1 MSPSTVNISN
11 LIVGNERAWRTYRVT
26 KSMTAGKSEGLV
38 ERTDADTALQLTSDI
53 IDMSL

>member
-1 MSPSTVNISN
+1 
-11 LIVGNERAWRTYRVT
+11 
-26 KSMTAGKSEGLV
+26 MTAGKSEGLV